1 MIEEMK
7 KPLKDIHEVTNK
19 EWNGRDK
26 TVQNLKVETRVNK
39 GNPNW
44 ENLEIKLGTGTTESS
59 HTNREQR

>member
-7 KPLKDIHEVTNK
+7 KSLKDIHEVTNK

-39 GNPNW
+39 GNPN
-44 ENLEIKLGTGTTESS
+44 
-59 HTNREQR
+59 